1 MLVTCPTIATDES
14 LQVPV
19 EHVRRAVGLNEL
31 EVEVKRGGG
40 CDDRVELGRFREL
53 KRCAV
58 KTVSEVMQA
67 LRIPFLDNSRPM
79 ISAQRRISDMA
90 SRPLPCVDMRVGR

>member
-19 EHVRRAVGLNEL
+19 EHVRRAVGLNKL
-31 EVEVKRGGG
+31 EVMRGRG
-40 CDDRVELGRFREL
+40 CDDRVEPGRFREL

>member
-19 EHVRRAVGLNEL
+19 EHVRRAVGLNKL
-31 EVEVKRGGG
+31 EVMRGRG
-40 CDDRVELGRFREL
+40 CDDRVEPGRFREL

-58 KTVSEVMQA
+58 KDS
-67 LRIPFLDNSRPM
+67 LRSHAGAYNSFLGQLEADDQCSTTHK
-79 ISAQRRISDMA
+79 
-90 SRPLPCVDMRVGR
+90 